1 MNGPFQKCVI
11 DRKIRIRKVTG
22 KYVTNVGKSFLKE
35 HFDYFGSVF
44 LPKSLYI
51 SQAMSKFYGT

>member
-22 KYVTNVGKSFLKE
+22 KYVTNVVKSFLKQ

-44 LPKSLYI
+44 LLEI
-51 SQAMSKFYGT
+51 STVAIR